1 MEWTPD
7 SIMYSDAI
15 KHCLVIDTNVFLTDL
30 KSITIVID
38 QFLPGNIYIYFYYYY
53 YIYICIVI
61 KILLF

>member
-38 QFLPGNIYIYFYYYY
+38 QFLPGNIYIYIIFFIT
-53 YIYICIVI
+53 IYMYM
-61 KILLF
+61 